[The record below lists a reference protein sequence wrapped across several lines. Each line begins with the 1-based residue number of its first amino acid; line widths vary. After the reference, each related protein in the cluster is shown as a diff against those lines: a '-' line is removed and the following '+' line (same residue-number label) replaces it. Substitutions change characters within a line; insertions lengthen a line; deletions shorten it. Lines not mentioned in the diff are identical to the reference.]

1 MWLIAFS
8 EATRYTPDKHAES
21 VAWCAANG
29 RPQPRHLLYP
39 RTKGFVATVSHLQRC
54 SASSASASA
63 SSSSSSDAVAQP
75 PPHVRAVYDVT
86 IAYYQ
91 RGARGGGWQTA
102 PAFWDTVSVP
112 DLSAREGGYRF
123 EVNVRRWPMEGL
135 PTDEDALARWLE
147 ERWVEKGEWLE
158 QKRVEWET
166 EERELLASKKLK

>member
-8 EATRYTPDKHAES
+8 EATRYTPEKYAES

-54 SASSASASA
+54 AAKEAESSQQ
-63 SSSSSSDAVAQP
+63 QP
-75 PPHVRAVYDVT
+75 APDTPPVVPLHVRAIYDVT

-91 RGARGGGWQTA
+91 RGGGSGGGGWQTA

-112 DLSAREGGYRF
+112 ELSGRGGGYRF

-135 PTDEDALARWLE
+135 PTDEDELARWLE

-158 QKRVEWET
+158 QKRVEWER
-166 EERELLASKKLK
+166 EEELASKKTK